1 MYKILIKYTSAN
13 KKIFWQSYNMTDE
26 NGNIVEF
33 ETDSIEVLKNELNKL
48 DKIYGNENLRAV
60 VDVTYDITVNMPNE
74 LVSVVSP
81 EEILDIYNTAFT
93 NVFKGEE

>member
-1 MYKILIKYTSAN
+1 M
-13 KKIFWQSYNMTDE
+13 
-26 NGNIVEF
+26 
-33 ETDSIEVLKNELNKL
+33 NKL

-93 NVFKGEE
+93 NVFGGEE

>member
-1 MYKILIKYTSAN
+1 MYKIWIKYTSAN

-93 NVFKGEE
+93 NVFGGEE